1 MLPNISRQ
9 QRCHDV
15 RLSGRFVKAD
25 KIRVLHLRFV
35 EYTIADFDAFLD
47 GGRAVILTLPLFPV
61 QSGGPEHPVDHLRV
75 RTGAKCNHGAQC
87 TVCLGLGAIVGEI
100 SIAV

>member
-35 EYTIADFDAFLD
+35 EYTVAGFDAVLD
-47 GGRAVILTLPLFPV
+47 GSRAVILTLPLFPV
-61 QSGGPEHPVDHLRV
+61 QSRGSEHRVDHLRV
-75 RTGAKCNHGAQC
+75 CACTKCDHGAQC
-87 TVCLGLGAIVGEI
+87 TVSLGLGAVVGEI
-100 SIAV
+100 PVAV